1 MGKEKLW
8 RCGSKY
14 GMIRQ
19 NDSQD
24 AALLRGVVGLSPRE
38 LLKRYFGH
46 SAFRPGQ
53 EALIDSVLSGRDV
66 LGVMPTGAGKS
77 MCYQIPAL
85 SMNGMTL
92 VISPLIS
99 LMADQV
105 AALNQAGIPAAYL
118 NSSLDLEA
126 YRQVLRGI
134 RAGTYRLVYVAPER
148 LLVPGFLAA
157 VSHTPIALVAVD
169 EAHCVS
175 QWGQDFR
182 PSYLKIPEFLEQL
195 PARPVLGAFT
205 ATATAEVKKDI
216 IQMLGLRDPK
226 VVTTGFDR
234 PNLYFG
240 VVRPRD
246 KDAWLLEF
254 IRGQAEKSGI
264 VYCATRKNVETVCR
278 SLQSQGFSATRY
290 HAGLP
295 DQERQENQED
305 FVYDR
310 VRVMVATNAFGMG
323 IDKSNVSYVVHY
335 NMPKN
340 LESYYQ
346 EAGRA
351 GRDGGP
357 AECILLYGPKDVQT
371 AKFLILN
378 APENEELP
386 QADRARLQSRDL
398 ERLDQMV
405 GYCKTAGCLRKYLLD
420 YFGESLPEPCGHCSS
435 CRGDF
440 IQRDIT
446 LEAQKILSGVA
457 RVERMYPYGLGVTQV
472 IHMLRGSRSQ
482 RVLNLRLDTLPTY
495 GILREVSREQVQ
507 AYVDCLVEQAYL
519 LVTKTEFPVVHLTE
533 KARQVLFQ
541 GERVLAS
548 FPAPA
553 QQAPPVPTEQAEE
566 PVGPL
571 VGELKAL
578 RTRLA
583 QAEHVPAY
591 IICTN
596 ATLTDMAAKLPT
608 TMEELLEVSGVGAG
622 KAARYGEAFLD
633 VIRGYLEI

>member
-1 MGKEKLW
+1 ME
-8 RCGSKY
+8 
-14 GMIRQ
+14 
-19 NDSQD
+19 
-24 AALLRGVVGLSPRE
+24 PRE

-53 EALIDSVLSGRDV
+53 ETLIDGLLSGRDV

-85 SMNGMTL
+85 AMEGMTL

-105 AALNQAGIPAAYL
+105 AALNQAGVPGAYL
-118 NSSLDLEA
+118 NSALDLEA
-126 YRQVLRGI
+126 YQEVLQGIRRGI
-134 RAGTYRLVYVAPER
+134 YKLLYVAPER
-148 LLVPGFLAA
+148 LTAPAFLAA
-157 VSHTPIALVAVD
+157 LARTTVSLVAVD

-195 PARPVLGAFT
+195 PARPVMGAFT
-205 ATATAEVKKDI
+205 ATATAQVKADI
-216 IQMLGLRDPK
+216 IQMLGLRAPEI
-226 VVTTGFDR
+226 VTTGFDR

-254 IRGQAEKSGI
+254 VKEQGEKSGI
-264 VYCATRKNVETVCR
+264 VYCATRKNVESVCQL
-278 SLQSQGFSATRY
+278 LQDRGFSATRY

-310 VRVMVATNAFGMG
+310 RRIMVATNAFGMG
-323 IDKSNVSYVVHY
+323 IDKSNVGYVVHY

-351 GRDGGP
+351 GRDGEP
-357 AECILLYGPKDVQT
+357 ADCILLYAPKDVQT

-378 APENEELP
+378 AGENEETSP
-386 QADRARLQSRDL
+386 EERTRFQTRDL

-405 GYCKTAGCLRKYLLD
+405 GYCKTTACLRQYLLG
-420 YFGESLPEPCGHCSS
+420 YFGEHLAEPCGNCSS
-435 CRGDF
+435 CQGNF
-440 IQRDIT
+440 VERDIT
-446 LEAQKILSGVA
+446 VEAQKILSGVA
-457 RVERMYPYGLGVTQV
+457 RVERMYPYGLGVAQV
-472 IHMLRGSRSQ
+472 IHMLRGSRNQ
-482 RVLNLRLDTLPTY
+482 RVLSLKLDTLPTY
-495 GILREVSREQVQ
+495 GILREVPREQVQ
-507 AYVDCLVEQAYL
+507 AYVDCLVERGYL
-519 LVTKTEFPVVHLTE
+519 VVTKTEFPVVHLTVQ
-533 KARQVLFQ
+533 ARQVLFQ

-548 FPAPA
+548 FPAPT
-553 QQAPPVPTEQAEE
+553 QQAPVLPRTEAAE

-571 VGELKAL
+571 MGELKAL

-583 QAEHVPAY
+583 QAEGVPAY
-591 IICTN
+591 IIFSN
-596 ATLTDMAAKLPT
+596 ATLADMAVKLPT
-608 TMEELLEVSGVGAG
+608 TMEGLLEVSGVGSV
-622 KAARYGEAFLD
+622 KAARYGAAFLD
-633 VIRGYLEI
+633 VIRDTGQSMKNIWIAGNGEIPRWQNALIWKWFMTG

>member
-1 MGKEKLW
+1 ME
-8 RCGSKY
+8 
-14 GMIRQ
+14 
-19 NDSQD
+19 
-24 AALLRGVVGLSPRE
+24 PRE

-46 SAFRPGQ
+46 STFRPGHQ
-53 EALIDSVLSGRDV
+53 TLIDGLLVGRDV

-85 SMNGMTL
+85 AMEGMTL

-105 AALNQAGIPAAYL
+105 AALNQAGVPAAYL
-118 NSSLDLEA
+118 NSALDLEA
-126 YRQVLRGI
+126 YQEVLHGI
-134 RAGTYRLVYVAPER
+134 RQGMYRLLYVAPER
-148 LLVPGFLAA
+148 LTAPAFLAA
-157 VSHTPIALVAVD
+157 LGRVSVSLVAVD

-195 PARPVLGAFT
+195 PVRPVMGAFT
-205 ATATAEVKKDI
+205 ATATAQVKEDI
-216 IQMLGLRDPK
+216 VQMLGLRDPE

-246 KDAWLLEF
+246 KDAWLLRFVQE
-254 IRGQAEKSGI
+254 RGEKSGI
-264 VYCATRKNVETVCR
+264 VYCATRKNVESVCQM
-278 SLQSQGFSATRY
+278 LQDQGLAVTRY
-290 HAGLP
+290 HAGLG
-295 DQERQENQED
+295 DQERQDNQED

-310 VRVMVATNAFGMG
+310 CRIMVATNAFGMG
-323 IDKSNVSYVVHY
+323 IDKSNVGYVVHY

-351 GRDGGP
+351 GRDGEP
-357 AECILLYGPKDVQT
+357 ADCVLLYGPKDVQT

-378 APENEELP
+378 GNENEEQP
-386 QADRARLQSRDL
+386 PEERARLQSRDL

-405 GYCKTAGCLRKYLLD
+405 GYCKTTSCLRRYLLD
-420 YFGESLPEPCGHCSS
+420 YFGEHLAEPCGHCSS
-435 CRGDF
+435 CQGNF
-440 IQRDIT
+440 VERDIT
-446 LEAQKILSGVA
+446 VEAQKILSGVA
-457 RVERMYPYGLGVTQV
+457 RVERMYPYGLGVNQV
-472 IHMLRGSRSQ
+472 IHMLRGSRNQ
-482 RVLNLRLDTLPTY
+482 RVLGLKLDTLPTY
-495 GILREVSREQVQ
+495 GILREVPREQVQ
-507 AYVDCLVEQAYL
+507 IYVDCLVERGYL
-519 LVTKTEFPVVHLTE
+519 VVTKTEFPVVHLTAQ
-533 KARQVLFQ
+533 ARRVLFE

-548 FPAPA
+548 LAVPTREAPA
-553 QQAPPVPTEQAEE
+553 LPQTEAAE

-571 VGELKAL
+571 MGELKAL

-583 QAEHVPAY
+583 QAEGVPAY
-591 IICTN
+591 IIFSN
-596 ATLTDMAAKLPT
+596 ATLAGMAAKLPT
-608 TMEELLEVSGVGAG
+608 TMEDLLEVSGVGAV

-633 VIRGYLEI
+633 VIREYLEI